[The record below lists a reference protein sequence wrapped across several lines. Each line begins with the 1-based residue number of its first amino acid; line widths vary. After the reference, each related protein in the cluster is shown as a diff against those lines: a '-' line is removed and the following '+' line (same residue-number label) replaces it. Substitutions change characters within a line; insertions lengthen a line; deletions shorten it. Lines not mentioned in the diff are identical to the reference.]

1 MAASPGSDNNCN
13 IYMPPIGICSV
24 ASSHDF
30 SDYQWLSD
38 FGSYRDGAPTH
49 QSILSALSASYNGI
63 GELSYYEKMAKD
75 IDANLAEIDMES
87 FRTEDMHSLLTG
99 LPPAPGQQQLLVDDV
114 ERKTRNNNRI
124 FSTANGGCT
133 GTGLITVDMMDN
145 SICKSELLFSP
156 VKESHIS
163 VDSLDMDGY
172 PDEEDIILTCQANKN
187 NYTIAF
193 EQSVLYSDESF
204 YGNLR
209 GHCAPREWWLSEK
222 PMLTRLCPFPFHASD
237 GPENY
242 GKYKRM
248 NLLNNLQSC
257 SRFFKNRE
265 SAMSHSE
272 VGYTTWSKVKR
283 NGPAQRVPIAINPLI
298 SHISR
303 HARTCF
309 VRKSLSMPNL
319 QENQISQNQSPTH
332 HALPNGQQPLNVSQA
347 ANTGTGTGAATE
359 PYDRPLRT
367 LLPMYALPT
376 DSENEST
383 HNEGCGDDG
392 KGRDSSHE
400 RGEQSGQQREDDQHQ
415 QHQQQQ
421 QPSFNLVKLFIK
433 QKSSSTDTCM
443 DVSSGCWPSDSTN
456 ESGGSTGD
464 HHPHHPQQRLGGRIK
479 KNSMNDSGKCSS
491 TMLGGANATDNDE
504 DDREEE
510 EEDEEEEFQLDSL
523 DAQINNLNNNAAGNE
538 DAAAGGIS
546 AARRAAGAA
555 AAGGPL
561 AQAKLNDFNRQVP
574 CSPRRQYKGYN
585 MNIGGRKAMAGK
597 IPSTIHSSGSSGMAG
612 SPLSSINSSHHHHH
626 NPSNNHGN
634 NVNNNNSYKDTNSD
648 ASRTSENLTQ
658 IFNHSGNN
666 NTTTRRSTKTVPL
679 EMITKSMQ
687 TSLTVSGAA
696 GAIGAEKVR
705 VIPPSFLDRLN
716 ELGDRQKAPVF
727 VVYPN
732 YVLPD
737 LGFLKPQS
745 NEVVLSPLSFRE
757 TMSAA
762 GAGKGAAGLLG
773 ATRKARPV
781 SLNDIETIKQREYR
795 HVTDWKSLVFL
806 LPTDYRKLL
815 RHIPE
820 VSELAIST
828 ESRPMF
834 CQTPP
839 LRRTGG
845 GVGGGRGTITCD
857 CMTLLQQN
865 TQTYASSSSGG
876 SSSAAPSSGYRGS
889 STMLTTGDSEMD
901 LLGPSGANGG
911 AGAGNGLYVYQ
922 YDSPAEVLG
931 SFDRPPSG
939 RLGGAGPKSILR
951 RPKAKRNSMF
961 EEEPSMAG
969 GTVDHHGPSPS
980 SMGVR
985 EKRRSLQE
993 HHSYNFYEEEEAE
1006 RSEQKLH
1013 NSPNMTP
1020 HPRLA
1025 NTPKLPSADHYH
1037 KLNKLVE
1044 LSERELLAAGGG
1056 DAPAAAHSGHATE
1069 DELEARA
1076 RAEHFLSHVPRAEL
1090 KHYAEIAHILESTE
1104 GIGADAGGG
1113 GEHGATEEAY
1123 DRTRLRNEVSR
1134 ALSQRRNV
1142 TFTPA
1147 PTPASTTHAAL
1158 AKGTPPNTAT
1168 TPVRQA
1174 PSSSSPSS
1182 ALLRPTDI
1190 KFSTPPNSPNNMSVM
1205 ATHNGAPGSTQ
1216 KVAEKKPPM
1225 AQQRNGGT
1233 CTEREKQNKIETN
1246 RFKRLQIQ
1254 WELLSKEAHGRAAAE
1269 NQRRMEIRSGG
1280 NTPTGGSGGI
1290 NGAAKSR
1297 IPRPVSYPTTRT
1309 NSDPVV
1315 SKTLK
1320 SPSRIAPPRR
1330 YPGTQ
1335 PSPQTHGPTTAT
1347 TPPTPAPRTPSR
1359 TYGNIATTTPKK
1371 VSSVPSRPA
1380 TRTRIPLV
1388 NRSRKVAIK

>member
-13 IYMPPIGICSV
+13 IYMPPLGCSV

-30 SDYQWLSD
+30 SDYQWFTD
-38 FGSYRDGAPTH
+38 FGSYRDGVATH

-87 FRTEDMHSLLTG
+87 FRTEDIHSLLTG
-99 LPPAPGQQQLLVDDV
+99 LPGHLHANDT
-114 ERKTRNNNRI
+114 ERKSRNNNRI
-124 FSTANGGCT
+124 FSTISACT
-133 GTGLITVDMMDN
+133 GAGLITADLMDN

-204 YGNLR
+204 Y
-209 GHCAPREWWLSEK
+209 
-222 PMLTRLCPFPFHASD
+222 D

-248 NLLNNLQSC
+248 NLLNNLQN
-257 SRFFKNRE
+257 RTKLVKARE
-265 SAMSHSE
+265 SSMSHSE

-283 NGPAQRVPIAINPLI
+283 NGLPQRVAIPINPLI

-319 QENQISQNQSPTH
+319 QANNTPSNQSPQ
-332 HALPNGQQPLNVSQA
+332 HAPPNGQQPLNVSQA
-347 ANTGTGTGAATE
+347 AVSNQSAE
-359 PYDRPLRT
+359 SFDRPLRT
-367 LLPMYALPT
+367 LLPMYTLPT
-376 DSENEST
+376 DSENESNNGNGGT
-383 HNEGCGDDG
+383 DA
-392 KGRDSSHE
+392 SMQHE
-400 RGEQSGQQREDDQHQ
+400 SEQSVTLDDQQHDQ
-415 QHQQQQ
+415 QQQQSHQQQQ
-421 QPSFNLVKLFIK
+421 HQPSFNLVKLFIK

-456 ESGGSTGD
+456 SGGSAGE
-464 HHPHHPQQRLGGRIK
+464 HQPQVLRGRK
-479 KNSMNDSGKCSS
+479 KSMHDSGKCSS
-491 TMLGGANATDNDE
+491 TMGAAAPIARGAL
-504 DDREEE
+504 DD
-510 EEDEEEEFQLDSL
+510 DDDFQLDSL
-523 DAQINNLNNNAAGNE
+523 DAQINTLNNNACPHRVVE
-538 DAAAGGIS
+538 EGGENLH
-546 AARRAAGAA
+546 ADEGADG
-555 AAGGPL
+555 GGPVVSRGVHGQL
-561 AQAKLNDFNRQVP
+561 GHVKLNDFNRQVP
-574 CSPRRQYKGYN
+574 CSPRKQYKGYN
-585 MNIGGRKAMAGK
+585 MNIGGAGAGRAVVK
-597 IPSTIHSSGSSGMAG
+597 NPATVHGRLLQNGSSISSSGGGCIGGSIAA
-612 SPLSSINSSHHHHH
+612 SPLTSI
-626 NPSNNHGN
+626 SNNNHHN

-666 NTTTRRSTKTVPL
+666 NTTTPPRTTKTIPL

-687 TSLTVSGAA
+687 TSLTGASGAR
-696 GAIGAEKVR
+696 EKVR

-737 LGFLKPQS
+737 LGFLKPQ
-745 NEVVLSPLSFRE
+745 NEIVLSPLSFRE
-757 TMSAA
+757 TMA
-762 GAGKGAAGLLG
+762 GGGQAGRPMK
-773 ATRKARPV
+773 KARPL
-781 SLNDIETIKQREYR
+781 SLNDIETMKQREYR
-795 HVTDWKSLVFL
+795 HVADWKSLVFL
-806 LPTDYRKLL
+806 LPNHYRKLL

-820 VSELAIST
+820 VSELALST

-839 LRRTGG
+839 LRRG
-845 GVGGGRGTITCD
+845 GVGTGERGVTCD
-857 CMTLLQQN
+857 CMALLHQN

-901 LLGPSGANGG
+901 IHGTVAPNA
-911 AGAGNGLYVYQ
+911 LYVYQ
-922 YDSPAEVLG
+922 YDSPAEVLA
-931 SFDRPPSG
+931 SCERPPSG
-939 RLGGAGPKSILR
+939 RVVGGPPKSILR
-951 RPKAKRNSMF
+951 RPAGRGNTGPVKPKRSSMF
-961 EEEPSMAG
+961 EEEPPIAELHQHPALG
-969 GTVDHHGPSPS
+969 A
-980 SMGVR
+980 R

-993 HHSYNFYEEEEAE
+993 HHSYNFYEEE
-1006 RSEQKLH
+1006 SEQGEHKLH

-1044 LSERELLAAGGG
+1044 LSERELLAAGAGAG
-1056 DAPAAAHSGHATE
+1056 VGFHPTE
-1069 DELEARA
+1069 EELEARA

-1090 KHYAEIAHILESTE
+1090 KHYAEIAHILEST
-1104 GIGADAGGG
+1104 
-1113 GEHGATEEAY
+1113 GEAIEDVNDETY

-1142 TFTPA
+1142 TFTKPA
-1147 PTPASTTHAAL
+1147 KAAATTPTAC
-1158 AKGTPPNTAT
+1158 T
-1168 TPVRQA
+1168 TPVRQ
-1174 PSSSSPSS
+1174 PSSST
-1182 ALLRPTDI
+1182 AAAANTVLLRPTEI
-1190 KFSTPPNSPNNMSVM
+1190 KFSTPPNSPNMSV
-1205 ATHNGAPGSTQ
+1205 
-1216 KVAEKKPPM
+1216 VANHGVTIADRKPPP
-1225 AQQRNGGT
+1225 AQRTTATPATVGSPS
-1233 CTEREKQNKIETN
+1233 CTEKEKQDKIQTN

-1254 WELLSKEAHGRAAAE
+1254 WELLSKEANGRAAVAE
-1269 NQRRMEIRSGG
+1269 SQRKMEFRSGG
-1280 NTPTGGSGGI
+1280 NTPTSG
-1290 NGAAKSR
+1290 NSATKSR

-1320 SPSRIAPPRR
+1320 SPSRIIAPRK
-1330 YPGTQ
+1330 YGAAQ
-1335 PSPQTHGPTTAT
+1335 SPQTHTAMPT
-1347 TPPTPAPRTPSR
+1347 TPPTPAPRTPNK
-1359 TYGNIATTTPKK
+1359 TFANCTPKK

-1388 NRSRKVAIK
+1388 SRGKKMTVN

>member
-38 FGSYRDGAPTH
+38 FGYRDGAPTH

-99 LPPAPGQQQLLVDDV
+99 LPPAGQQQLLVDDM
-114 ERKTRNNNRI
+114 ERKARNNNRI

-204 YGNLR
+204 Y
-209 GHCAPREWWLSEK
+209 
-222 PMLTRLCPFPFHASD
+222 D

-347 ANTGTGTGAATE
+347 ATTGTGAAATE

-367 LLPMYALPT
+367 LLPMYTLPT

-383 HNEGCGDDG
+383 NNEGSGDDG
-392 KGRDSSHE
+392 KGRDASHDH
-400 RGEQSGQQREDDQHQ
+400 RCEQSDQQHEDDQHQQ

-464 HHPHHPQQRLGGRIK
+464 HHHLHHQQQQQRLGGRIK

-491 TMLGGANATDNDE
+491 TMLGGPNATDNDE
-504 DDREEE
+504 DDREDD
-510 EEDEEEEFQLDSL
+510 DEEEEFQLDSL
-523 DAQINNLNNNAAGNE
+523 DAQINNLNNNAAGSNE
-538 DAAAGGIS
+538 DAATGVNP
-546 AARRAAGAA
+546 AARRAAAS
-555 AAGGPL
+555 GPL
-561 AQAKLNDFNRQVP
+561 AQAKLNDFNRQMP

-585 MNIGGRKAMAGK
+585 MNIGGRKGMGGK
-597 IPSTIHSSGSSGMAG
+597 IPSTIHSSGSSGMAS
-612 SPLSSINSSHHHHH
+612 SPQSSINSSHHHHQ
-626 NPSNNHGN
+626 SNNHGN

-666 NTTTRRSTKTVPL
+666 NTTTTRHSAKTVPL

-687 TSLTVSGAA
+687 TSLTVSGAT
-696 GAIGAEKVR
+696 GAIGGEKVR

-757 TMSAA
+757 TMSTA
-762 GAGKGAAGLLG
+762 GGGKGAALLG

-795 HVTDWKSLVFL
+795 HVADWKSLVFL

-839 LRRTGG
+839 LRRAGG
-845 GVGGGRGTITCD
+845 GVGGGRGTIACD

-901 LLGPSGANGG
+901 LLGPSGLANGG
-911 AGAGNGLYVYQ
+911 AGTGNGLYVYQ

-961 EEEPSMAG
+961 EEEQSIA
-969 GTVDHHGPSPS
+969 DHHAPSPS
-980 SMGVR
+980 SIGVR

-1056 DAPAAAHSGHATE
+1056 DGPATAHSSGHATE
-1069 DELEARA
+1069 EELEARA

-1104 GIGADAGGG
+1104 GIGADAGGA
-1113 GEHGATEEAY
+1113 EHGASEEAY

-1147 PTPASTTHAAL
+1147 PGSTPHAAV
-1158 AKGTPPNTAT
+1158 AKGTPPNTTT

-1174 PSSSSPSS
+1174 PSASSPSS

-1205 ATHNGAPGSTQ
+1205 AAAHNGAPGST
-1216 KVAEKKPPM
+1216 KVAEKKPPL

-1233 CTEREKQNKIETN
+1233 CTEKEKQNKIETN

-1290 NGAAKSR
+1290 NGANKSR

-1330 YPGTQ
+1330 YPGANIQ
-1335 PSPQTHGPTTAT
+1335 SPQTHGTTTAT

-1359 TYGNIATTTPKK
+1359 TYGNITTTTPKK

-1388 NRSRKVAIK
+1388 NRGKKVAIK

>member
-38 FGSYRDGAPTH
+38 FGYRDGAPTH
-49 QSILSALSASYNGI
+49 QSILSVLSASYNGI

-99 LPPAPGQQQLLVDDV
+99 LPPAGQQQLLVDDV

-204 YGNLR
+204 Y
-209 GHCAPREWWLSEK
+209 A
-222 PMLTRLCPFPFHASD
+222 D

-257 SRFFKNRE
+257 SRFFKTRE

-347 ANTGTGTGAATE
+347 ANSGNGPVANETF
-359 PYDRPLRT
+359 DRPLRT
-367 LLPMYALPT
+367 LLPMYTLPT

-383 HNEGCGDDG
+383 NNEGCGGNG
-392 KGRDSSHE
+392 KGRDSSHD
-400 RGEQSGQQREDDQHQ
+400 RCGEQSGQLHEDDQLQEHQ

-464 HHPHHPQQRLGGRIK
+464 HHHHPQQRLGGRIK

-491 TMLGGANATDNDE
+491 TMLGGPNAIDNDE
-504 DDREEE
+504 DDRE
-510 EEDEEEEFQLDSL
+510 DDDEEEFQLDSL
-523 DAQINNLNNNAAGNE
+523 DAQINNLNNNATQGNE
-538 DAAAGGIS
+538 DAASGAIS
-546 AARRAAGAA
+546 AVRRAAAS
-555 AAGGPL
+555 GPL
-561 AQAKLNDFNRQVP
+561 AQAKLNDFNRQMP

-585 MNIGGRKAMAGK
+585 MNIGGRKVMGGK
-597 IPSTIHSSGSSGMAG
+597 IPSTIHSSSSSGMAG
-612 SPLSSINSSHHHHH
+612 SPQSSINSSHHHNH
-626 NPSNNHGN
+626 NQSNHGN

-666 NTTTRRSTKTVPL
+666 NTTTRHSTKTVPL
-679 EMITKSMQ
+679 AMITKSMQ
-687 TSLTVSGAA
+687 TSLTVSGAP

-757 TMSAA
+757 TMSTA
-762 GAGKGAAGLLG
+762 GTGKGAALLG

-795 HVTDWKSLVFL
+795 HVADWKSLVFL

-839 LRRTGG
+839 LRRAGG
-845 GVGGGRGTITCD
+845 GIGGGRGTITCD

-901 LLGPSGANGG
+901 LLGPSAVNGG
-911 AGAGNGLYVYQ
+911 GAAGVGNGLYVYQ

-939 RLGGAGPKSILR
+939 RIGGAGPKSILR

-961 EEEPSMAG
+961 EEEQSMGNAE
-969 GTVDHHGPSPS
+969 HHAPS
-980 SMGVR
+980 SASMGLR

-1044 LSERELLAAGGG
+1044 LSERELLAAGGVDG
-1056 DAPAAAHSGHATE
+1056 SAAAQNAGHSTE

-1113 GEHGATEEAY
+1113 ELGATEEAY
-1123 DRTRLRNEVSR
+1123 DRTKLRNEVSR

-1147 PTPASTTHAAL
+1147 PTSTPHTV
-1158 AKGTPPNTAT
+1158 AKGTPSTTT

-1205 ATHNGAPGSTQ
+1205 TAHNPGST

-1225 AQQRNGGT
+1225 AHQRNGVT
-1233 CTEREKQNKIETN
+1233 CTEKEKQNKIETN

-1269 NQRRMEIRSGG
+1269 SQRRMEIRSGG
-1280 NTPTGGSGGI
+1280 NTPTGGNGGI
-1290 NGAAKSR
+1290 NGATKSR

-1330 YPGTQ
+1330 YPGAQ
-1335 PSPQTHGPTTAT
+1335 SPQTHGTTTAT

-1359 TYGNIATTTPKK
+1359 TYGNITTTTPKK

-1388 NRSRKVAIK
+1388 NRKIAIK

>member
-99 LPPAPGQQQLLVDDV
+99 LPPAGQQRLLVDDV
-114 ERKTRNNNRI
+114 ERKARNNNRI

-204 YGNLR
+204 Y
-209 GHCAPREWWLSEK
+209 A
-222 PMLTRLCPFPFHASD
+222 D

-257 SRFFKNRE
+257 GRFFKNRE

-283 NGPAQRVPIAINPLI
+283 NGPAQRVPVAINPLI

-347 ANTGTGTGAATE
+347 AATGAGPVATE
-359 PYDRPLRT
+359 TFDRPLRT
-367 LLPMYALPT
+367 LLPMYTLPT

-383 HNEGCGDDG
+383 NNEGCGGDG
-392 KGRDSSHE
+392 EGRDPSHD
-400 RGEQSGQQREDDQHQ
+400 RCDQSGQLHEEDQQHQQHHQQ

-464 HHPHHPQQRLGGRIK
+464 HQHHPHQSQQRLGGRIK

-491 TMLGGANATDNDE
+491 TMLGGPNALDNDE
-504 DDREEE
+504 DDRD
-510 EEDEEEEFQLDSL
+510 EDEEEFQLDSL

-538 DAAAGGIS
+538 DAAPGAIS
-546 AARRAAGAA
+546 AARRAA

-561 AQAKLNDFNRQVP
+561 AQAKLNDFNRQMP

-585 MNIGGRKAMAGK
+585 MNIGGRKGMGGK
-597 IPSTIHSSGSSGMAG
+597 ILPSTIHSSGSSGMAS
-612 SPLSSINSSHHHHH
+612 SPQSSINSSSGHHH
-626 NPSNNHGN
+626 NHNQSNHGN

-666 NTTTRRSTKTVPL
+666 NTTTTTTRHSTKTVPL

-687 TSLTVSGAA
+687 TSLTVSGAP
-696 GAIGAEKVR
+696 GAIGTEKVR

-757 TMSAA
+757 TMSTA
-762 GAGKGAAGLLG
+762 GTGKGAALLG

-795 HVTDWKSLVFL
+795 HVADWKSLVFL

-820 VSELAIST
+820 VSELALST

-845 GVGGGRGTITCD
+845 GVGGGRGTIACD

-901 LLGPSGANGG
+901 LLGPSNANGGG

-939 RLGGAGPKSILR
+939 RLGSAGPKSILR

-961 EEEPSMAG
+961 EEEPAI
-969 GTVDHHGPSPS
+969 GTADHHAPSS
-980 SMGVR
+980 ASMGVR

-1044 LSERELLAAGGG
+1044 LSERELMAAGGG
-1056 DAPAAAHSGHATE
+1056 DGPAAAAHGGHPTE

-1113 GEHGATEEAY
+1113 ETGATEEAY

-1147 PTPASTTHAAL
+1147 SAPHAV
-1158 AKGTPPNTAT
+1158 AKGTPTNTT
-1168 TPVRQA
+1168 TPDRRQA
-1174 PSSSSPSS
+1174 PGSSSPAS

-1205 ATHNGAPGSTQ
+1205 AAHGGST

-1225 AQQRNGGT
+1225 AQQRNGVS
-1233 CTEREKQNKIETN
+1233 CTEKEKQNKIETN

-1269 NQRRMEIRSGG
+1269 SQRRMEIRSGG
-1280 NTPTGGSGGI
+1280 NTPTGGNGSI
-1290 NGAAKSR
+1290 NGANKSR

-1330 YPGTQ
+1330 YPGVQ
-1335 PSPQTHGPTTAT
+1335 SPQTHGTTTAT

-1359 TYGNIATTTPKK
+1359 TYGNITTTTPKK
-1371 VSSVPSRPA
+1371 VSSVPSR
-1380 TRTRIPLV
+1380 IPLV
-1388 NRSRKVAIK
+1388 NRGRKVAIK